1 MRIGRNLTR
10 AAGIAA
16 ASLALLV
23 VQGCATKPESQDPL
37 VPVFQGQRVWN
48 GVTTTSEGRVFVSYS
63 QADGPGTQVAELDA
77 QGQPFP
83 FPDANWNIPL
93 PSVAGP
99 IGNGYVHVNALRIGP
114 DGKLWIVDAGAPGIG
129 KAAVKGGA
137 RLFQFDPQTRSLLRV
152 YDLAPVVNPY
162 SFMDDVRFNGPYAY
176 LTDAGSPG
184 LVVLDM
190 RTGVAR
196 RVLDSHPSVMASR
209 PLQAEG
215 RTLKDAKGQP
225 LYIHADQLEVS
236 PDGQWLYFQ
245 PASGPLARINTRW
258 LNDATV
264 PPKDVE
270 SHVELK
276 WANTPTTGG
285 TAIDSQGN
293 IYVNDTDKQRILRIS
308 PDGKQSVVIEDQRLV
323 WADAMWIDRAGYLW
337 IPASQQSRTPDFNGG
352 KMEVRN
358 PVVIYKLQIH
368 AQPSPLDQP

>member
-1 MRIGRNLTR
+1 MSLARNLSR
-10 AAGIAA
+10 AATIAA
-16 ASLALLV
+16 ATVALFV
-23 VQGCATKPESQDPL
+23 IQGCASKPEAQDPL

-83 FPDANWNIPL
+83 FPDANWNVAL
-93 PSVAGP
+93 ASVAGP

-114 DGKLWIVDAGAPGIG
+114 DGKLWIVDAGASGIG
-129 KAAVKGGA
+129 KPAVKGGA

-162 SFMDDVRFNGPYAY
+162 TFIDDVRFNGPFAY
-176 LTDAGSPG
+176 LTDAGAPG
-184 LVVLDM
+184 LIVLDL
-190 RTGVAR
+190 RTGVPR
-196 RVLDSHPSVMASR
+196 RVLDSHPSVMAST

-236 PDGQWLYFQ
+236 PDGQWLYYQ
-245 PASGPLARINTRW
+245 PASGPMARIATRW
-258 LNDATV
+258 LNDASVT
-264 PPKDVE
+264 PKQLE

-285 TAIDSQGN
+285 TAIDAQGN
-293 IYVNDTDKQRILRIS
+293 IYVNDTDKKRILRIS
-308 PDGKQSVVIEDQRLV
+308 PEGKQSVLIEDPRLV

-337 IPASQQSRTPDFNGG
+337 IPASQQSLTPDFNGG
-352 KMEVRN
+352 KLEVRP
-358 PVVIYKLQIH
+358 PVWIYKLQIH

>member
-1 MRIGRNLTR
+1 MRIARNLTR

-16 ASLALLV
+16 ASLALMI

-99 IGNGYVHVNALRIGP
+99 IGNGYVHVNALRVGP

-162 SFMDDVRFNGPYAY
+162 SYMDDVRFNGPFAY

-236 PDGQWLYFQ
+236 PDGQWLYYQ
-245 PASGPLARINTRW
+245 PASGPMARIATRW

-264 PPKDVE
+264 SPKDVE

-293 IYVNDTDKQRILRIS
+293 IYVSDTDKQRILRIS
-308 PDGKQSVVIEDQRLV
+308 PEGKQSVVIEDQRLV

>member
-215 RTLKDAKGQP
+215 RALKDAKGQP

-264 PPKDVE
+264 SPKDVE